1 MQRFYSE
8 ALQDERILPKIEG
21 DFEPKI
27 ESEMRLFLPTPDV
40 KMVFSSMKNKQE
52 LEKVLQ
58 SASEV
63 MFPHLENH
71 EIDVASV
78 ASDGD
83 TPVHIA
89 TVWGDKYAVELLLD
103 AGAAIDVLGDMSAT
117 PLYNA
122 VGQEHI
128 EVAELLLSRGANP
141 DIMSDLGY
149 SPRTLANSKGGN
161 LSKLFDKY
169 AA

>member
-1 MQRFYSE
+1 
-8 ALQDERILPKIEG
+8 
-21 DFEPKI
+21 
-27 ESEMRLFLPTPDV
+27 MRLFLPTPDV

-89 TVWGDKYAVELLLD
+89 AVWGDKYAVELLLD

-122 VGQEHI
+122 VGQGHI

-141 DIMSDLGY
+141 DIMCDLGY
-149 SPRTLANSKGGN
+149 SPRTLAKSKGGD

-169 AA
+169 PA

>member
-1 MQRFYSE
+1 M
-8 ALQDERILPKIEG
+8 PH
-21 DFEPKI
+21 
-27 ESEMRLFLPTPDV
+27 V
-40 KMVFSSMKNKQE
+40 KMVFSNMKNKRK

-71 EIDVASV
+71 KIDVASV

-83 TPVHIA
+83 TPLHIA
-89 TVWGDKYAVELLLD
+89 VVWGDKYAVGLLLD
-103 AGAAIDVLGDMSAT
+103 AGAAIDALGDMRTT

-122 VGQEHI
+122 VGQGHI
-128 EVAELLLSRGANP
+128 EIAELLLSRGANP
-141 DIMSDLGY
+141 DIISELGY
-149 SPRTLANSKGGN
+149 SPRTLAESNGGN
-161 LSKLFDKY
+161 LSNLFDKY